1 MPTIRDL
8 TAAIRQ
14 RPGIEAVVV
23 LGRDGLLID
32 SQSATGGFDAEGLA
46 ARVPGIVAAADDIG
60 TATDK
65 GEMRIALVEHEHG
78 YAVVS
83 SVGDDAL
90 LCVLTTPAAD
100 LGSLLYDVRRHRD
113 SIARL
118 FQG

>member
-8 TAAIRQ
+8 TVAIRQ

-32 SQSATGGFDAEGLA
+32 SQGKLEIDAEGLA
-46 ARVPGIVAAADDIG
+46 ARVPGIVAAADEIG
-60 TATDK
+60 ESTNRGATRMAVIEQDN
-65 GEMRIALVEHEHG
+65 G

-83 SVGDDAL
+83 SIGDDAL
-90 LCVLTTPAAD
+90 LCVLTSRSAD
-100 LGSLLYDVRRHRD
+100 LASLLYDVRRHRE

-118 FQG
+118 F

>member
-8 TAAIRQ
+8 TVAIRR

-32 SQSATGGFDAEGLA
+32 SQSTIDLDAEGLA

-60 TATDK
+60 TATGK

-90 LCVLTTPAAD
+90 LCVLTTPDAD

-113 SIARL
+113 AIARL

>member
-1 MPTIRDL
+1 MATIRDL

-14 RPGIEAVVV
+14 RPGVDAVVV

-32 SQSATGGFDAEGLA
+32 SQSKVAVDAEGLA
-46 ARVPGIVAAADDIG
+46 ARVPGIVASADDIG
-60 TATDK
+60 LATGK
-65 GEMRIALVEHEHG
+65 GEMRIALVEHENG

-90 LCVLTTPAAD
+90 MCVLTSPAAD

>member
-8 TAAIRQ
+8 TVAIRQ
-14 RPGIEAVVV
+14 RAGIEAVVV

-32 SQSATGGFDAEGLA
+32 SQGTLDLDAEGLA
-46 ARVPGIVAAADDIG
+46 ARVPGIVAAADEIG
-60 TATDK
+60 TTS
-65 GEMRIALVEHEHG
+65 GRGTMRIAVIEQEEG

-90 LCVLTTPAAD
+90 LCVLTTRAAD
-100 LGSLLYDVRRHRD
+100 LGSLLYDVRRHRE

-118 FQG
+118 F

>member
-8 TAAIRQ
+8 TVAIRQ

-32 SQSATGGFDAEGLA
+32 SQSTISLDAEGLA
-46 ARVPGIVAAADDIG
+46 ARVPGIVASADEIG
-60 TATDK
+60 LTTGKGTMRTAL
-65 GEMRIALVEHEHG
+65 IEHEHG

-90 LCVLTTPAAD
+90 LCVLTTPSAD
-100 LGSLLYDVRRHRD
+100 LGSLLYDVRRHRE

-118 FQG
+118 F

>member
-8 TAAIRQ
+8 TVAIRQ
-14 RPGIEAVVV
+14 RAGIEAVVV

-32 SQSATGGFDAEGLA
+32 SQGQLEIDAEGLA
-46 ARVPGIVAAADDIG
+46 ARVPGIVAAADEIG
-60 TATDK
+60 ESTGRGATRMAVI
-65 GEMRIALVEHEHG
+65 EQENG

-90 LCVLTTPAAD
+90 LCVLTTRTAD
-100 LGSLLYDVRRHRD
+100 LASLLYDVRRHRE

-118 FQG
+118 F

>member
-8 TAAIRQ
+8 TVAIRR

-32 SQSATGGFDAEGLA
+32 SQSTMDLDAEGLA
-46 ARVPGIVAAADDIG
+46 ARVPGIVASADEVG
-60 TATDK
+60 VTTGK
-65 GEMRIALVEHEHG
+65 GPMRIALIEQENG
-78 YAVVS
+78 FAIVS

-100 LGSLLYDVRRHRD
+100 LGSLLYEVRRHRE

-118 FQG
+118 F

>member
-8 TAAIRQ
+8 TVAIRQ
-14 RPGIEAVVV
+14 RAGIEAVVV

-32 SQSATGGFDAEGLA
+32 SQGKLEIDAEGLA
-46 ARVPGIVAAADDIG
+46 ARVPGIVAAADEIG
-60 TATDK
+60 SSMGRGDMKMAVI
-65 GEMRIALVEHEHG
+65 EQEQG

-90 LCVLTTPAAD
+90 ICVLTSRTAD
-100 LGSLLYDVRRHRD
+100 LSSLLYDVRRHRE

-118 FQG
+118 F

>member
-8 TAAIRQ
+8 TVAIRQ

-32 SQSATGGFDAEGLA
+32 SQSTIGIDAEGLA
-46 ARVPGIVAAADDIG
+46 ALVPSIVASADEIG
-60 TATDK
+60 ATTDK
-65 GEMRIALVEHEHG
+65 GAARIALMEHEDG
-78 YAVVS
+78 YVLVS

-90 LCVLTTPAAD
+90 LCVLTERTAD
-100 LGSLLYDVRRHRD
+100 LGSLLYDVRRHRE

-118 FQG
+118 F

>member
-8 TAAIRQ
+8 TVAIRQ

-32 SQSATGGFDAEGLA
+32 SQGKLEIDAEGLA
-46 ARVPGIVAAADDIG
+46 ARVPGIVVAADEIG
-60 TATDK
+60 ESTSRGATRMAVIEQDN
-65 GEMRIALVEHEHG
+65 G

-83 SVGDDAL
+83 SIGDDAL
-90 LCVLTTPAAD
+90 LCVLTSRSAD
-100 LGSLLYDVRRHRD
+100 LASLLYDVRRHRE

-118 FQG
+118 F

>member
-8 TAAIRQ
+8 TVAIRQ

-32 SQSATGGFDAEGLA
+32 SQAAVSLDAEDLA
-46 ARVPGIVAAADDIG
+46 AHVPGIVASADNVG
-60 TATDK
+60 ATTGKGAMRTAL
-65 GEMRIALVEHEHG
+65 IEHEDG
-78 YAVVS
+78 YAIVS

-90 LCVLTTPAAD
+90 LCVLASTSAD
-100 LGSLLYDVRRHRD
+100 LGSLLYDVRRHRE

-118 FQG
+118 F

>member
-8 TAAIRQ
+8 TVAIRR

-32 SQSATGGFDAEGLA
+32 SQSTMDLDAEGLA
-46 ARVPGIVAAADDIG
+46 ARVPGIVASADEIG
-60 TATDK
+60 VITGK
-65 GEMRIALVEHEHG
+65 GPMRIALIEQENG
-78 YAVVS
+78 FAIVS

-100 LGSLLYDVRRHRD
+100 LGSLLYEVRRHRE

-118 FQG
+118 F

>member
-14 RPGIEAVVV
+14 RNGIEAVVV

-32 SQSATGGFDAEGLA
+32 SQGPLVLDAEGLA
-46 ARVPGIVAAADDIG
+46 ARVPGIVAAADEIG
-60 TATDK
+60 STT
-65 GEMRIALVEHEHG
+65 GRGSMRIAVIEQENG

-83 SVGDDAL
+83 AVGDDAV
-90 LCVLTTPAAD
+90 LCVLTSKTAD
-100 LGSLLYDVRRHRD
+100 LGSLLYDVRRHRE

-118 FQG
+118 F

>member
-32 SQSATGGFDAEGLA
+32 SQSAPGLDADDLA
-46 ARVPGIVAAADDIG
+46 ARVPGIVASADEIG
-60 TATDK
+60 GTTFK
-65 GEMRIALVEHEHG
+65 GPMRIALIEHENG

-90 LCVLTTPAAD
+90 LCVLTSRSAD

-113 SIARL
+113 SIAQL
-118 FQG
+118 F

>member
-8 TAAIRQ
+8 TVAIRQ
-14 RPGIEAVVV
+14 RAGIEAVVV

-32 SQSATGGFDAEGLA
+32 SQGTLDLDAEGLA
-46 ARVPGIVAAADDIG
+46 ARVPGIVAAADEIG
-60 TATDK
+60 TTS
-65 GEMRIALVEHEHG
+65 GRGTMRIAVIEQENG

-90 LCVLTTPAAD
+90 LCVLTTRSAD
-100 LGSLLYDVRRHRD
+100 LGSLLYDVRRHRE

-118 FQG
+118 F

>member
-8 TAAIRQ
+8 TVAIRQ

-32 SQSATGGFDAEGLA
+32 SQSTTALDAEGLA
-46 ARVPGIVAAADDIG
+46 ARVPGIVASADEIG
-60 TATDK
+60 VTVGK
-65 GEMRIALVEHEHG
+65 GSTLMALVEHESG

-83 SVGDDAL
+83 AVGDDAL
-90 LCVLTTPAAD
+90 LCVITSRSAD
-100 LGSLLYDVRRHRD
+100 LGSLLYDVRRHRE

-118 FQG
+118 F

>member
-8 TAAIRQ
+8 TVAIRR

-32 SQSATGGFDAEGLA
+32 SQSTLDLDAEGLA
-46 ARVPGIVAAADDIG
+46 ARVPGIVAAADEIG
-60 TATDK
+60 VTTGK
-65 GEMRIALVEHEHG
+65 GPMRIALIEHETG

-90 LCVLTTPAAD
+90 LCVLTTHSAD
-100 LGSLLYDVRRHRD
+100 LGSLLYDVRRHRE
-113 SIARL
+113 SISRL
-118 FQG
+118 F

>member
-8 TAAIRQ
+8 TVAIRQ

-32 SQSATGGFDAEGLA
+32 SQSSTALDAEGLA
-46 ARVPGIVAAADDIG
+46 ARVPGIVASADEIGMNCGKGAALL
-60 TATDK
+60 
-65 GEMRIALVEHEHG
+65 ALVEHENG

-90 LCVLTTPAAD
+90 LCVLTSRSAD
-100 LGSLLYDVRRHRD
+100 LGSLHYDVRRHRE

-118 FQG
+118 F

>member
-32 SQSATGGFDAEGLA
+32 SQSTTTFDAEGLA

>member
-8 TAAIRQ
+8 TVAIRQ

-32 SQSATGGFDAEGLA
+32 SQSTSGIDAEGLA
-46 ARVPGIVAAADDIG
+46 ARVPGIVATADEIG
-60 TATDK
+60 IATGK
-65 GEMRIALVEHEHG
+65 GGMRIALIEHDEG
-78 YAVVS
+78 YAVVA

-90 LCVLTTPAAD
+90 LCVLTSLSAD
-100 LGSLLYDVRRHRD
+100 LGSLLYDVRRHRE

-118 FQG
+118 F